1 MRARS
6 IVNIKNLTK
15 QYGDFQLQVRN
26 LEIPEGKVIGLI
38 GENGAGKSTLLNLI
52 LNQLQIEKDSIRV
65 FEQTYSEHEQ
75 DIKSKLGVVLE
86 QNFFPVSFSV
96 EQVERMM
103 SMIYPSWDKKL
114 FYTFIQKFNL
124 PSQKQMKEFS
134 RGLVVKLNFAS
145 ALAHR
150 PRLLIADEATSGLD
164 PIVRREILSILE
176 EYVKK
181 ENMTV
186 ILSSHILSDLEQAAD
201 YFIFIHNGEILL
213 EGDRENLLNRFMIK
227 TEIKNNMDQVDIYY
241 KLEEGDSVR
250 YLVVVSDKSKDESNY
265 ATLWE
270 ILLFLVKGE
279 RINERTTI

>member
-1 MRARS
+1 MSAKS

-15 QYGDFQLQVRN
+15 QYGNFQLRVRN

-38 GENGAGKSTLLNLI
+38 GENGSGKSTLLNLI
-52 LNQLQIEKDSIRV
+52 LNQLQIEKDSIRI
-65 FEQTYSEHEQ
+65 FGQTYPEHEQ
-75 DIKSKLGVVLE
+75 DIKSKIGVISE

-103 SMIYPSWDKKL
+103 SMIYPSWDEKL

-124 PSQKQMKEFS
+124 PSQKQIIEFS
-134 RGLVVKLNFAS
+134 RGMVVKLNFAA

-164 PIVRREILSILE
+164 PIIRREILSILE
-176 EYVKK
+176 ECVKK

-186 ILSSHILSDLEQAAD
+186 VLSSHILSDLEQAAD

-213 EGDRENLLNRFMIK
+213 EGDRASLLNRFMIK
-227 TEIKNNMDQVDIYY
+227 TEIKDNMQQGDIYY
-241 KLEEGDSVR
+241 KLEEGTSVR
-250 YLVVVSDKSKDESNY
+250 YLVAVSDKNKGESHY
-265 ATLWE
+265 AMLWE

-279 RINERTTI
+279 QINERTTI

>member
-1 MRARS
+1 MSTKS

-15 QYGDFQLQVRN
+15 QYGNFQLRVRN

-38 GENGAGKSTLLNLI
+38 GENGSGKSTLLNLI
-52 LNQLQIEKDSIRV
+52 LNQLHIEKDCIRI
-65 FEQTYSEHEQ
+65 FEQTYPEHEQ
-75 DIKSKLGVVLE
+75 DIKSKIGVVLE

-103 SMIYPSWDKKL
+103 SMIYPSWDEKL

-124 PSQKQMKEFS
+124 PSQKQIIEFS
-134 RGLVVKLNFAS
+134 RGMVVKLNFAA

-164 PIVRREILSILE
+164 PIIRREILSILE
-176 EYVKK
+176 ECVKK

-186 ILSSHILSDLEQAAD
+186 VLSSHILSDLEQVAD

-213 EGDRENLLNRFMIK
+213 EGDRASLLNRFMIK
-227 TEIKNNMDQVDIYY
+227 TEIKDNMQQGDIYY
-241 KLEEGDSVR
+241 KLEEGTSVR
-250 YLVVVSDKSKDESNY
+250 YLVVVSDKNKGESHY

-279 RINERTTI
+279 QINERTTI

>member
-1 MRARS
+1 MSTKS

-15 QYGDFQLQVRN
+15 QYGNFQLRVRN

-38 GENGAGKSTLLNLI
+38 GENGSGRSTLLNLI
-52 LNQLQIEKDSIRV
+52 LNQLQIEKDCIRI
-65 FEQTYSEHEQ
+65 FEQTYPEHEQ
-75 DIKSKLGVVLE
+75 DIKSKIGVILE

-103 SMIYPSWDKKL
+103 SMIYPSWDEKL

-124 PSQKQMKEFS
+124 PSQKQIIEFS
-134 RGLVVKLNFAS
+134 RGMVVKLNFAA

-164 PIVRREILSILE
+164 PIIRREILSILE
-176 EYVKK
+176 ECVKK

-186 ILSSHILSDLEQAAD
+186 VLSSHILSDLEQAAD

-213 EGDRENLLNRFMIK
+213 EGDRASLLNRFMIK
-227 TEIKNNMDQVDIYY
+227 TEIKDNMQQGDIYY
-241 KLEEGDSVR
+241 KLEEGTSVR
-250 YLVVVSDKSKDESNY
+250 YLVVVSDKNKGESHY

-279 RINERTTI
+279 QINERTTI

>member
-65 FEQTYSEHEQ
+65 F
-75 DIKSKLGVVLE
+75 GVVLE

-134 RGLVVKLNFAS
+134 RGMVVKLNFAS